1 MRITFRRCSLN
12 KKKNKN
18 KYEEREERIPF
29 MIYSRKLQ
37 KNSIQNNLELYEV
50 EIQLHELEEEPLR

>member
-1 MRITFRRCSLN
+1 M
-12 KKKNKN
+12 KKEKKAF
-18 KYEEREERIPF
+18 PF